1 MSKTKIKLSKK
12 PDQPKE
18 DRPVTIDNNLPF
30 DKFVDKYAKRE
41 DVYFKRVSAS
51 VSAVSDAEA
60 KANSRPAFIIE
71 NLTMKVKNLSIGL
84 KDRSRPDTF
93 VFRNCTFVTVSD
105 NDSSFITLEAEKKA
119 EFVNCSFKAADRT
132 CFTVEPFADLNLSS
146 SKAGTILVQGQ
157 SNSDIRVDDC
167 DIVQFLVMSS
177 TNLHFVSRLPYTASI
192 DQTTSVSVSGVHE
205 EPTEH
210 PAGYY
215 TTLTV
220 KNGTNGSFAHI
231 SIDNSR
237 LASNRIVSI
246 QDSVYTVCISLSH
259 IGTLVVRESLIRQLG
274 TPGSTVDML
283 KTVESTL
290 LVPYT
295 SAGLCNTS
303 LTKSH
308 GFPDRPMVLYK
319 KARIRILNV
328 NPLSKDCCRA
338 REVIVKLSVPSSAL
352 KHFDP
357 MSKKIRVSEAVV
369 AGFYDMNRQ
378 EIKLSKLHRLLKL
391 YLVTSFR
398 DSGFKYWLDKT
409 VTPVR
414 PFANDDET
422 CASGIH
428 GFIEFDDAV
437 SYNWP

>member
-1 MSKTKIKLSKK
+1 MSKNLNK
-12 PDQPKE
+12 PKE

-30 DKFVDKYAKRE
+30 DQFIDKYAKRE
-41 DVYFKRVSAS
+41 TVYFKCVSAS

-60 KANSRPAFIIE
+60 KANSRPAFVVE
-71 NLTMKVKNLSIGL
+71 NLTVKVNKLSIGL
-84 KDRSRPDTF
+84 KNRSRTDTF
-93 VFRNCTFVTVSD
+93 VFRNCTFIAISD
-105 NDSSFITLEAEKKA
+105 LGSAFITLEAEKKA

-132 CFTVEPFADLNLSS
+132 CFTVEPFADLNITRSN
-146 SKAGTILVQGQ
+146 AQTILVQGR

-167 DIVQFLVMSS
+167 DIAQFFAMSAEH
-177 TNLHFVSRLPYTASI
+177 LHFVSKLPFDTSI
-192 DQTTSVSVSGVHE
+192 DQTTSVSVSCVNE
-205 EPTEH
+205 ESTEH

-215 TTLTV
+215 QTLTV

-231 SIDNSR
+231 RINDSN
-237 LASNRIVSI
+237 LAANRIVSI
-246 QDSVYTVCISLSH
+246 MDSVYAVCISLSH

-290 LVPYT
+290 LEPYT

-328 NPLSKDCCRA
+328 NPFASDPSRI
-338 REVIVKLSVPSSAL
+338 EDVIVKLVVPSTAL
-352 KHFDP
+352 RHFDP

-369 AGFYDMNRQ
+369 VGFYDMNRQ
-378 EIKLSKLHRLLKL
+378 EIKLSKLRRLLKR
-391 YLVTSFR
+391 YLVTSYR
-398 DSGFKYWLDKT
+398 DSNFKYWLDKT

-428 GFIEFDDAV
+428 GFLDFGDAV